1 MKGLILKDLY
11 TIRTQII
18 VGAIICLYPAVL
30 LHLGLT
36 NMLSDISMSDSV
48 ASDLEKLMLSFVTL
62 LISYCFIVPFS
73 SFLLNTM
80 KSDYECGWLKIQR
93 TMPLNAG
100 EAIGS
105 KLICTGIVI
114 GIFTLLALIVN
125 IIILIREPEFII
137 AEIAIAGPVCI
148 GLLQVIA
155 VAPCFP
161 LGMKIG
167 VKKTDGLYLTF
178 VILTGLILIIFGFAA
193 FSNDISTTAVRIICY
208 AVLPV
213 ATALTVFISYKAGKN
228 QITKDL

>member
-18 VGAIICLYPAVL
+18 AGAIICLYPAVIF
-30 LHLGLT
+30 HLGLA
-36 NMLSDISMSDSV
+36 NMIAEMGNPNGEPL
-48 ASDLEKLMLSFVTL
+48 LSFITL

-80 KSDYECGWLKIQR
+80 KSDYESGWLKIQR

-105 KLICTGIVI
+105 KLICTVIVI
-114 GIFTLLALIVN
+114 GCFALLALIVN
-125 IIILIREPEFII
+125 VICLIRAPGVFIT
-137 AEIAIAGPVCI
+137 EILIAGPICI
-148 GLLQVIA
+148 GLLQIIA

-167 VKKTDGLYLTF
+167 VRKTDGLYLTF
-178 VILTGLILIIFGFAA
+178 VILTAIILIIFGFAA
-193 FSNDISTTAVRIICY
+193 FSNEIPIPTIRIICY
-208 AVLPV
+208 GVLP
-213 ATALTVFISYKAGKN
+213 AAAALVTFISYKAGKN
-228 QITKDL
+228 QIAKDL

>member
-11 TIRTQII
+11 TIKTQII

-30 LHLGLT
+30 FHLGLA
-36 NMLSDISMSDSV
+36 NMIAEMGNPNGEPL
-48 ASDLEKLMLSFVTL
+48 LSFITL

-80 KSDYECGWLKIQR
+80 KSDYESGWLKIQR

-105 KLICTGIVI
+105 KLVCTGIVI
-114 GIFTLLALIVN
+114 GFFSLFALIVN
-125 IIILIREPEFII
+125 VILLFRAPGVFIT
-137 AEIAIAGPVCI
+137 EVVIAGPICI

-155 VAPCFP
+155 IAPCFP

-178 VILTGLILIIFGFAA
+178 VILTAIILVIFGFAA
-193 FSNDISTTAVRIICY
+193 FSNEISSAVIRIICY
-208 AVLPV
+208 GVPPA
-213 ATALTVFISYKAGKN
+213 AAALVTFISYKAGKN
-228 QITKDL
+228 QIVKDL

>member
-11 TIRTQII
+11 TIKTQII
-18 VGAIICLYPAVL
+18 VGTIICLYPAVL
-30 LHLGLT
+30 LNIGLE
-36 NMLSDISMSDSV
+36 NMDDGAPFYTANYL
-48 ASDLEKLMLSFVTL
+48 LSFTLL

-80 KSDYECGWLKIQR
+80 KSDYESGWLKIQR

-114 GIFTLLALIVN
+114 GCFTLFALIVN
-125 IIILIREPEFII
+125 VILLIREPEAFIT
-137 AEIAIAGPVCI
+137 EVVIAGPICI
-148 GLLQVIA
+148 GLLQIIA
-155 VAPCFP
+155 VSPCFP

-178 VILTGLILIIFGFAA
+178 VILTGIILIIFGFAA
-193 FSNDISTTAVRIICY
+193 FSNDISTTAIRIICY
-208 AVLPV
+208 GVLPAV
-213 ATALTVFISYKAGKN
+213 AVLTVFISYKAGKN

>member
-11 TIRTQII
+11 TIKTQII

-30 LHLGLT
+30 FHLGLA
-36 NMLSDISMSDSV
+36 NMIAEMGNPRSEEPL
-48 ASDLEKLMLSFVTL
+48 LSFITL

-80 KSDYECGWLKIQR
+80 KSDYESGWLKIQR

-114 GIFTLLALIVN
+114 GCFTLFALIVN
-125 IIILIREPEFII
+125 VILLIREPDVFIT
-137 AEIAIAGPVCI
+137 EVVIAGPICI
-148 GLLQVIA
+148 GLLQIIA
-155 VAPCFP
+155 IAPCFP

-178 VILTGLILIIFGFAA
+178 VILAAIILVIFGFAA
-193 FSNDISTTAVRIICY
+193 FSNDIPVPTIRIICY
-208 AVLPV
+208 GVLP
-213 ATALTVFISYKAGKN
+213 AAAALTTFISYKAGKN
-228 QITKDL
+228 QIAKDL

>member
-18 VGAIICLYPAVL
+18 VGSIICLYPAVMF
-30 LHLGLT
+30 HLGLA
-36 NMLSDISMSDSV
+36 SMIGEMSNPHDEP
-48 ASDLEKLMLSFVTL
+48 LLSFIVL

-80 KSDYECGWLKIQR
+80 KSDYESGWLKIQR

-105 KLICTGIVI
+105 KLVCTGIVI
-114 GIFTLLALIVN
+114 GFFALLALIVN
-125 IIILIREPEFII
+125 VICLIRAPGVFIT
-137 AEIAIAGPVCI
+137 EILIAGPICI
-148 GLLQVIA
+148 GLLQIIA

-178 VILTGLILIIFGFAA
+178 VILAAIILVIFGFAA
-193 FSNDISTTAVRIICY
+193 FSNDIPVPTIRIICY
-208 AVLPV
+208 GVLPA
-213 ATALTVFISYKAGKN
+213 ATALVTFISYKAGKN
-228 QITKDL
+228 QIVKDL

>member
-11 TIRTQII
+11 TIKTQII

-30 LHLGLT
+30 FHLGLA
-36 NMLSDISMSDSV
+36 NMIGEMGNPHNEEPL
-48 ASDLEKLMLSFVTL
+48 LSFITL

-80 KSDYECGWLKIQR
+80 KSDYESGWLKIQR

-105 KLICTGIVI
+105 KLLCTGIVI
-114 GIFTLLALIVN
+114 GIFSLFALIVN
-125 IIILIREPEFII
+125 VILLFRAPDTFIT
-137 AEIAIAGPVCI
+137 EVVIAGPICI

-155 VAPCFP
+155 IAPCFP

-178 VILTGLILIIFGFAA
+178 VILTAIILVIFGFAA
-193 FSNDISTTAVRIICY
+193 FSNDIAVPTIRIICY
-208 AVLPV
+208 GVLP
-213 ATALTVFISYKAGKN
+213 AAAALVTFISYKAGKN
-228 QITKDL
+228 QIVKDL

>member
-11 TIRTQII
+11 TIKTQII
-18 VGAIICLYPAVL
+18 VGSIICLYPAVL
-30 LHLGLT
+30 FHLGLA
-36 NMLSDISMSDSV
+36 NMIGEMQNLHDEP
-48 ASDLEKLMLSFVTL
+48 LLSFIAL

-80 KSDYECGWLKIQR
+80 KSDYESGWLKIQR

-114 GIFTLLALIVN
+114 GCFTLFALIVN
-125 IIILIREPEFII
+125 VILLIREPDVFIT
-137 AEIAIAGPVCI
+137 EVVIAGPICI

-155 VAPCFP
+155 IAPCFP

-178 VILTGLILIIFGFAA
+178 VILTGIILVIFGFAA
-193 FSNDISTTAVRIICY
+193 FSNDISTAAIRIICY
-208 AVLPV
+208 GVLP
-213 ATALTVFISYKAGKN
+213 AAAALITFISYKAGKN
-228 QITKDL
+228 QIAKDL

>member
-30 LHLGLT
+30 FHLGLA
-36 NMLSDISMSDSV
+36 NMIAEMGNPNGEPL
-48 ASDLEKLMLSFVTL
+48 LSFITL
-62 LISYCFIVPFS
+62 LISYVFIVPFS

-100 EAIGS
+100 EAISS
-105 KLICTGIVI
+105 KLVCTGIVI
-114 GIFTLLALIVN
+114 GCFALLALIVN
-125 IIILIREPEFII
+125 VICLIRAPGVFIT
-137 AEIAIAGPVCI
+137 EILIAGPICI

-178 VILTGLILIIFGFAA
+178 VILTAIILVIFGFAA
-193 FSNDISTTAVRIICY
+193 FSNEFSAATIRIICY
-208 AVLPV
+208 GVLP
-213 ATALTVFISYKAGKN
+213 AAAALVTFISYKAGKN
-228 QITKDL
+228 QIVRDL

>member
-30 LHLGLT
+30 FHLGLA
-36 NMLSDISMSDSV
+36 NMIGEMGNPNGEPL
-48 ASDLEKLMLSFVTL
+48 LSFITL

-80 KSDYECGWLKIQR
+80 KSDYESGWLKIQR

-114 GIFTLLALIVN
+114 SCFALLALIVN
-125 IIILIREPEFII
+125 VICLIRAPGVFIT
-137 AEIAIAGPVCI
+137 EILIAGPICI
-148 GLLQVIA
+148 GLLQIIA

-167 VKKTDGLYLTF
+167 VRKTDGLYLTF
-178 VILTGLILIIFGFAA
+178 VILAAIILIIFGFAA
-193 FSNDISTTAVRIICY
+193 FSNEIPIPTIRIICY
-208 AVLPV
+208 GVLP
-213 ATALTVFISYKAGKN
+213 AAAALVTFISYKAGKN
-228 QITKDL
+228 QIARDL

>member
-30 LHLGLT
+30 FHLGLA
-36 NMLSDISMSDSV
+36 NMTAEMGNPNGEPL
-48 ASDLEKLMLSFVTL
+48 LSFITL

-80 KSDYECGWLKIQR
+80 KSDYESGWLKIQR

-105 KLICTGIVI
+105 KLVCTGIVI
-114 GIFTLLALIVN
+114 GCFTLFALIVN
-125 IIILIREPEFII
+125 VILIIREPEAFIT
-137 AEIAIAGPVCI
+137 EVVIAGPICI

-161 LGMKIG
+161 LGVKIG

-178 VILTGLILIIFGFAA
+178 VILTAIILVIFGFAA
-193 FSNDISTTAVRIICY
+193 FSNEIPVPTIRIICY
-208 AVLPV
+208 GILP
-213 ATALTVFISYKAGKN
+213 AAAALVTFVSYKAGKN
-228 QITKDL
+228 QIVKDL

>member
-11 TIRTQII
+11 TIKTQII

-30 LHLGLT
+30 FHLGLA
-36 NMLSDISMSDSV
+36 NMTAEMGNPNGEPL
-48 ASDLEKLMLSFVTL
+48 LSFITL

-80 KSDYECGWLKIQR
+80 KSDYESGWLKIQR

-105 KLICTGIVI
+105 KLVCTGIVI
-114 GIFTLLALIVN
+114 GCFALLALIVN
-125 IIILIREPEFII
+125 VIVLIREPEAFI
-137 AEIAIAGPVCI
+137 AEIVIAGPVCI

-155 VAPCFP
+155 IAPCFP

-178 VILTGLILIIFGFAA
+178 VILTAIILVIFGFAA
-193 FSNDISTTAVRIICY
+193 FSNEISSAVIRIICY
-208 AVLPV
+208 GVLPAAAVLV
-213 ATALTVFISYKAGKN
+213 TFISYKAGKN
-228 QITKDL
+228 QIVKDL

>member
-30 LHLGLT
+30 FHLGLA
-36 NMLSDISMSDSV
+36 NMTAEMGNPNGEPL
-48 ASDLEKLMLSFVTL
+48 LSFITL
-62 LISYCFIVPFS
+62 LISYVFIVPFS

-114 GIFTLLALIVN
+114 GFFSLFALIVN
-125 IIILIREPEFII
+125 VILLFRAPGVFIT
-137 AEIAIAGPVCI
+137 EVVIAGPICI

-178 VILTGLILIIFGFAA
+178 VILTAIILVIFGFAA
-193 FSNDISTTAVRIICY
+193 FSNEFSAATIRIICY
-208 AVLPV
+208 GVLP
-213 ATALTVFISYKAGKN
+213 AAAALVTFISYKAGKN
-228 QITKDL
+228 QIVRDL

>member
-30 LHLGLT
+30 FHLGLA
-36 NMLSDISMSDSV
+36 NMIGEMGNPHGEPL
-48 ASDLEKLMLSFVTL
+48 LSFITL

-80 KSDYECGWLKIQR
+80 KSDYESGWLKIQR

-114 GIFTLLALIVN
+114 GCFALLALIVN
-125 IIILIREPEFII
+125 VICLIRAPGVFIT
-137 AEIAIAGPVCI
+137 EILIAGPICI
-148 GLLQVIA
+148 GLLQIIA

-167 VKKTDGLYLTF
+167 VRKTDGLYLAF
-178 VILTGLILIIFGFAA
+178 VILTAIILIIFGFAA
-193 FSNDISTTAVRIICY
+193 FSNEFSAATIRIICY
-208 AVLPV
+208 GVLP
-213 ATALTVFISYKAGKN
+213 AAAALVTFVSYKAGKN
-228 QITKDL
+228 QIVKDL

>member
-30 LHLGLT
+30 FHLGLA
-36 NMLSDISMSDSV
+36 NMTAEMGNPNGEPL
-48 ASDLEKLMLSFVTL
+48 LSFVVL
-62 LISYCFIVPFS
+62 LISYVFIVPFS

-80 KSDYECGWLKIQR
+80 KSDYESGWLKIQR

-105 KLICTGIVI
+105 KLVCTGIVI
-114 GIFTLLALIVN
+114 GCFTLFALIVN
-125 IIILIREPEFII
+125 VILIIREPEAFIT
-137 AEIAIAGPVCI
+137 EILIAGPICI

-155 VAPCFP
+155 IAPCFP

-178 VILTGLILIIFGFAA
+178 VILTAIILVIFGFAA
-193 FSNDISTTAVRIICY
+193 FSNEIPVPTIRIICY
-208 AVLPV
+208 GILP
-213 ATALTVFISYKAGKN
+213 AAAALVTFVSYKAGKN
-228 QITKDL
+228 QIVKDL

>member
-30 LHLGLT
+30 FHLGLA
-36 NMLSDISMSDSV
+36 NMTAEMGNPNGEPL
-48 ASDLEKLMLSFVTL
+48 LSFITL

-114 GIFTLLALIVN
+114 GFFSLFALIVN
-125 IIILIREPEFII
+125 VILLIREPEAFIT
-137 AEIAIAGPVCI
+137 EVVIAGPICI

-167 VKKTDGLYLTF
+167 VRKTDGLYLTF
-178 VILTGLILIIFGFAA
+178 VILTAIILVIFGFAA
-193 FSNDISTTAVRIICY
+193 FSNEFSAATIRIICY
-208 AVLPV
+208 GVLP
-213 ATALTVFISYKAGKN
+213 AAAALVTFISYKAGKN
-228 QITKDL
+228 QIARDL

>member
-11 TIRTQII
+11 TIKTQII

-30 LHLGLT
+30 FHLGLA
-36 NMLSDISMSDSV
+36 NMTAEMGNPNGEPL
-48 ASDLEKLMLSFVTL
+48 LSFITL

-80 KSDYECGWLKIQR
+80 KSDYESGWLKIQR

-105 KLICTGIVI
+105 KLVCTGIVI
-114 GIFTLLALIVN
+114 GCFALLALIVN
-125 IIILIREPEFII
+125 VIVLIREPEAFI
-137 AEIAIAGPVCI
+137 AEILIAGPICI

-155 VAPCFP
+155 IAPCFP

-178 VILTGLILIIFGFAA
+178 VILTAIILVIFGFAA
-193 FSNDISTTAVRIICY
+193 FSNEISSAVIRIICY
-208 AVLPV
+208 GVLP
-213 ATALTVFISYKAGKN
+213 TAAALVTFISYKAGKN
-228 QITKDL
+228 QIVKDL

>member
-11 TIRTQII
+11 TIKTQII

-30 LHLGLT
+30 FHLGLA
-36 NMLSDISMSDSV
+36 NMTAEMGNPNGEPL
-48 ASDLEKLMLSFVTL
+48 LSFITL

-80 KSDYECGWLKIQR
+80 KSDYESGWLKIQR

-105 KLICTGIVI
+105 KLVCTGIVI
-114 GIFTLLALIVN
+114 GCFTLFALIVN
-125 IIILIREPEFII
+125 VILIIREPETFIT
-137 AEIAIAGPVCI
+137 EVVIAGPICI

-155 VAPCFP
+155 IAPCFP

-178 VILTGLILIIFGFAA
+178 VILTAIILVIFGFAA
-193 FSNDISTTAVRIICY
+193 FSNEFSATTIRIICY
-208 AVLPV
+208 GILP
-213 ATALTVFISYKAGKN
+213 AAAALVTFVSYKAGKN
-228 QITKDL
+228 QIARDL

>member
-11 TIRTQII
+11 TIKTQII

-30 LHLGLT
+30 FHLGLA
-36 NMLSDISMSDSV
+36 NMTAEMGNPNGEPL
-48 ASDLEKLMLSFVTL
+48 LSFITL

-73 SFLLNTM
+73 SFLLNTV
-80 KSDYECGWLKIQR
+80 KSDYESGWLKIQR

-105 KLICTGIVI
+105 KLVCTGIVI
-114 GIFTLLALIVN
+114 GCFTLFALIVN
-125 IIILIREPEFII
+125 VILIIREPETFIT
-137 AEIAIAGPVCI
+137 EVVIAGPICI
-148 GLLQVIA
+148 GLLQIIA

-178 VILTGLILIIFGFAA
+178 VILTAIILVIFGFAA
-193 FSNDISTTAVRIICY
+193 FSNEIPVPTIRIICY
-208 AVLPV
+208 GILP
-213 ATALTVFISYKAGKN
+213 AAAALVTFISYKAGKN
-228 QITKDL
+228 QIVKDL

>member
-11 TIRTQII
+11 TIKTQII
-18 VGAIICLYPAVL
+18 VGSIICLYPAVL
-30 LHLGLT
+30 FHLGLA
-36 NMLSDISMSDSV
+36 NMTAEMGNPNGEPL
-48 ASDLEKLMLSFVTL
+48 LSFITL

-80 KSDYECGWLKIQR
+80 KSDYESGWLKIQR

-105 KLICTGIVI
+105 KLVCTGIVI
-114 GIFTLLALIVN
+114 GFFTLFALIVN
-125 IIILIREPEFII
+125 VILLIREPDTFIT
-137 AEIAIAGPVCI
+137 EVVIAGPICI

-155 VAPCFP
+155 IAPCFP

-178 VILTGLILIIFGFAA
+178 VILTAIILVIFGFAA
-193 FSNDISTTAVRIICY
+193 FSNEFSAATVRIICY
-208 AVLPV
+208 GVLPV
-213 ATALTVFISYKAGKN
+213 IAALVTFISYKAGKN
-228 QITKDL
+228 QIVKDL

>member
-30 LHLGLT
+30 FHLGLA
-36 NMLSDISMSDSV
+36 NMTAEMGNPNGEPL
-48 ASDLEKLMLSFVTL
+48 LSFVVL
-62 LISYCFIVPFS
+62 LISYVFIVPFS

-80 KSDYECGWLKIQR
+80 KSDYESGWLKIQR

-105 KLICTGIVI
+105 NLFSTGIVI
-114 GIFTLLALIVN
+114 GCFTLFALIVN
-125 IIILIREPEFII
+125 VILIIREPEAFIT
-137 AEIAIAGPVCI
+137 EILIAGPICI

-155 VAPCFP
+155 IAPCFP

-178 VILTGLILIIFGFAA
+178 VILTAIILVIFGFAA
-193 FSNDISTTAVRIICY
+193 FSNEIPVPTIRIICY
-208 AVLPV
+208 GILP
-213 ATALTVFISYKAGKN
+213 AAAALVTFVSYKAGKN
-228 QITKDL
+228 QIVKDL

>member
-11 TIRTQII
+11 TIKTQII

-30 LHLGLT
+30 FHLGLA
-36 NMLSDISMSDSV
+36 NMTAEMGNPNGEPL
-48 ASDLEKLMLSFVTL
+48 LSFITL

-80 KSDYECGWLKIQR
+80 KSDYESGWLKIQR

-105 KLICTGIVI
+105 KLVCTGIVI
-114 GIFTLLALIVN
+114 GCFTLFALIVN
-125 IIILIREPEFII
+125 VILIIREPEAFIT
-137 AEIAIAGPVCI
+137 EVVIAGPICI

-155 VAPCFP
+155 IAPCFP

-178 VILTGLILIIFGFAA
+178 VILTAIILVIFGFAA
-193 FSNDISTTAVRIICY
+193 FSNEIPVPAIRIICY
-208 AVLPV
+208 GTLP
-213 ATALTVFISYKAGKN
+213 AAAALVTFISYKAGKN
-228 QITKDL
+228 QIVKDL

>member
-30 LHLGLT
+30 FHLGLA
-36 NMLSDISMSDSV
+36 NMIAEMGNPNGEPL
-48 ASDLEKLMLSFVTL
+48 LSFITL

-114 GIFTLLALIVN
+114 GCFALLALIVN
-125 IIILIREPEFII
+125 VICLIRAPGVFIT
-137 AEIAIAGPVCI
+137 EILIAGPICI
-148 GLLQVIA
+148 GLLQVTA

-178 VILTGLILIIFGFAA
+178 VILTAIILVIFGFAA
-193 FSNDISTTAVRIICY
+193 FSNEIPVPTIRIICY
-208 AVLPV
+208 GVLP
-213 ATALTVFISYKAGKN
+213 AAAALVTFISYMAGKN
-228 QITKDL
+228 QIVRDL

>member
-11 TIRTQII
+11 TIKTQII

-30 LHLGLT
+30 FHLGLA
-36 NMLSDISMSDSV
+36 NMIREMQNLRDEP
-48 ASDLEKLMLSFVTL
+48 LLSFITL
-62 LISYCFIVPFS
+62 LISYVFIVPFS

-80 KSDYECGWLKIQR
+80 KSDYESGRPPPQR

-105 KLICTGIVI
+105 KLVCTGIVI
-114 GIFTLLALIVN
+114 GCFTLFALIVN
-125 IIILIREPEFII
+125 VILIIREPEAFIT
-137 AEIAIAGPVCI
+137 EVVIAGPICI

-178 VILTGLILIIFGFAA
+178 VILTAIILVIFGFAA
-193 FSNDISTTAVRIICY
+193 FSNEIPVPTIRIICY
-208 AVLPV
+208 GILP
-213 ATALTVFISYKAGKN
+213 AAAALVTFVSYKAGKN
-228 QITKDL
+228 QIVKDL

>member
-30 LHLGLT
+30 FHLGLA
-36 NMLSDISMSDSV
+36 NMTAEMGNPNGEPL
-48 ASDLEKLMLSFVTL
+48 LSFVAL
-62 LISYCFIVPFS
+62 LISYVFIVPFS

-114 GIFTLLALIVN
+114 GFFSLFALIVN
-125 IIILIREPEFII
+125 VILLFRAPGVFITEVVI
-137 AEIAIAGPVCI
+137 TGPICI
-148 GLLQVIA
+148 GLLQIIA

-178 VILTGLILIIFGFAA
+178 VILIAIILVIFGFAA
-193 FSNDISTTAVRIICY
+193 FSNDIPVPTIRIICY
-208 AVLPV
+208 GVLP
-213 ATALTVFISYKAGKN
+213 AAAALVTFISYKAGKN
-228 QITKDL
+228 QIVRDL